1 MRQNYSEADTRAN
14 FIDPKLAAQ
23 QWESGHIIRE
33 YYFTDGRKLIG
44 NKRGKRLFADYL
56 LRFNNVKLA
65 LIEAK
70 KAASHPTEGLQQVID
85 YGRKLNLDF
94 VYTTN
99 GKQIYEFQLS
109 KGKGKYID
117 NFPTPSELYD
127 KIHNENKNLKEH
139 LHRIPFLLEKFEP
152 RYYQEAAVNSAIE
165 HIANGD
171 RRILLTLA
179 TGTGKTFI
187 ALQIVHKLL
196 QGKWNID
203 GEDRR
208 PRILFLADRNVL
220 ADQAI
225 NTFNHYEN
233 DLIKIDGEEI
243 RKRNGKVPT
252 NAYIF
257 FAIYQAIA
265 EREDWG
271 GYYKEY
277 PGDFFDLI
285 IIDECHR
292 GSAQEE
298 GSWRAILDHFET
310 AVHIGMTATPKRDD
324 NVDTYKYF
332 GKPVY
337 EYSLKE
343 GINDGFLTPYKVKR
357 IRTNIDEY
365 IYTDDDK
372 VVQGEISKPMYEIKD
387 FERSIVL
394 PKRTQLIAKSIL
406 KHIGKM
412 EKTIVFAANQSHAL
426 DLRDAINKFKEVK
439 DSEYCVRVTSDEGI
453 IGRQYLEKFQD
464 NTKDIPVILTSSKML
479 TTGVDARNVRNIVL
493 TVPIGSMVEFKQII
507 GRGTRLFEGKDFF
520 TIIDFVGATN
530 KFYDDDWDG
539 IPEDEITIEETEE
552 ELPPIEEECLED
564 NIKDPEDEYS
574 EPESEPEE
582 ESESEP
588 KPEITIVELSN
599 GRKLKIIDVETRY
612 IDENGKPLTAKQ
624 FLEKL
629 VGDLPHLYQSEEQ
642 LRNAWANPETRN
654 ELLEKLGDLGFDAEQ
669 LQVMQEM
676 IATPETDIFDVLA
689 HISFSTDIK
698 TRKDRANDV
707 RDDSFLTVYKN
718 LKAREFLEYVLNIYE
733 NHGIEELSRNKLFDL
748 IRINLGTTTDAKKA
762 FGSTQNIIKAYYDLQ
777 RRIYRAG

>member
-1 MRQNYSEADTRAN
+1 MGNNYTEADTRAN
-14 FIDPKLAAQ
+14 FIDPKLINQ
-23 QWESGHIIRE
+23 GWEAHHIKRE

-56 LRFNNVKLA
+56 LRYNNVKLA
-65 LIEAK
+65 IIEAK
-70 KAASHPTEGLQQVID
+70 KAALHPTDGLQQVIN
-85 YGRKLNLDF
+85 YGKKLNLEF
-94 VYTTN
+94 VYSTN
-99 GKQIYEFQLS
+99 GKEIYEFQLS
-109 KGKGKYID
+109 KGKGQYIE

-127 KIHNENKNLKEH
+127 KIYNENKELKEH
-139 LHRIPFLLEKFEP
+139 LHKIPFLLERFQP

-171 RRILLTLA
+171 KRILLTLA

-208 PRILFLADRNVL
+208 PRVLFLADRNVL

-225 NTFNHYEN
+225 NTFNHYEK
-233 DLIKIDGEEI
+233 DLIKINGEEI
-243 RKRNGKVPT
+243 RQRNGRVPT

-277 PGDFFDLI
+277 PKDFFDLI

-292 GSAQEE
+292 GSAKED
-298 GSWRAILDHFET
+298 GNWRAILDHFQS
-310 AVHIGMTATPKRDD
+310 AVHVGLTATPKRDD
-324 NVDTYKYF
+324 NVDTYQYF

-337 EYSLKE
+337 EYSLKD

-365 IYTDDDK
+365 IFTEEDR
-372 VVQGEISKPMYEIKD
+372 VVQGEVEQDLYEIKD
-387 FERSIVL
+387 FERKITL
-394 PKRTQLIAKSIL
+394 PQRTQLISKSII

-412 EKTIVFAANQSHAL
+412 EKTIVFCANQSHAL
-426 DLRDAINKFKEVK
+426 DIRDGINQFKKVT
-439 DSEYCVRVTSDEGI
+439 DPEYCVRVTSDEGT

-464 NTKDIPVILTSSKML
+464 NTKDIPVILTSSQML
-479 TTGVDARNVRNIVL
+479 TTGVDARNVRNIIL
-493 TVPIGSMVEFKQII
+493 TSPIGSMVEFKQII

-530 KFYDDDWDG
+530 KFYDKEWDG
-539 IPEDEITIEETEE
+539 IPEDKIDIKERDIIPDDEWEENKFPDNIEAQEPKDDYSKPTEE
-552 ELPPIEEECLED
+552 EQEKKKEKL
-564 NIKDPEDEYS
+564 
-574 EPESEPEE
+574 
-582 ESESEP
+582 
-588 KPEITIVELSN
+588 IVELSN

-642 LRNAWANPETRN
+642 LRKAWANPETRK
-654 ELLEKLGDLGFDAEQ
+654 ELLAKLSDLGFDTEQ
-669 LQVMQEM
+669 LHAMQQM
-676 IATPETDIFDVLA
+676 IASPETDIFDVLA

-698 TRKDRANDV
+698 TRQDRANNV
-707 RDDSFLTVYKN
+707 REDEFLTVYQN
-718 LKAREFLEYVLNIYE
+718 LKAKEFLEYVLNVYE
-733 NHGIEELSRNKLFDL
+733 QHGIEELGRSKLNDL
-748 IRINLGTTTDAKKA
+748 IRINLGTTKDAKQA

-777 RRIYRAG
+777 KQIYRAI

>member
-1 MRQNYSEADTRAN
+1 MVHNYSEADTRAN
-14 FIDPKLAAQ
+14 FIDPKLAEQGWEAQ
-23 QWESGHIIRE
+23 HIKRE
-33 YYFTDGRKLIG
+33 YYFTAGRKLVG

-56 LRFNNVKLA
+56 LRYNNVKLA

-70 KAASHPTEGLQQVID
+70 KAALHPTDGLQQVVN
-85 YGRKLNLDF
+85 YGKKLNLEF
-94 VYTTN
+94 VYSTN
-99 GKQIYEFQLS
+99 GKQIYEFRLS
-109 KGKGKYID
+109 TGKGQYID
-117 NFPTPSELYD
+117 SFPTPQELYD
-127 KIHNENKNLKEH
+127 KIYDENKSLKEY

-152 RYYQEAAVNSAIE
+152 RYYQEAAVNSTIE

-171 RRILLTLA
+171 KRILLTLA

-233 DLIKIDGEEI
+233 DLIKINGEEI
-243 RKRNGKVPT
+243 RRRNGRVPT

-277 PGDFFDLI
+277 PADFFDLV

-292 GSAQEE
+292 GSANEE
-298 GSWRAILDHFET
+298 GSWHAILEHFSS
-310 AVHIGMTATPKRDD
+310 AVHMGMTATPKRDD
-324 NVDTYKYF
+324 NINTYQYF

-337 EYSLKE
+337 EYSLNE

-365 IYTDDDK
+365 IFTEGDR
-372 VVQGEISKPMYEIKD
+372 VVQGEVEQDLYEIKD
-387 FERSIVL
+387 FERKITL
-394 PKRTQLIAKSIL
+394 PQRTKLISKSIL
-406 KHIGKM
+406 KHIGSM
-412 EKTIVFAANQSHAL
+412 EKTIVFCANQSHAL
-426 DLRDAINKFKEVK
+426 DIRDGINQFKKVT
-439 DSEYCVRVTSDEGI
+439 DPEYCVRVTSDEGA

-464 NTKDIPVILTSSKML
+464 NTKDIPVVLTSSQML

-493 TVPIGSMVEFKQII
+493 TSPIGSMVEFKQII

-530 KFYDDDWDG
+530 KFYDKEWDG
-539 IPEDEITIEETEE
+539 IPEDKIDIKETDIIEDEELEEVEFQGKNEIQEPDKDDYSDPSEE
-552 ELPPIEEECLED
+552 EQEKRKEKL
-564 NIKDPEDEYS
+564 
-574 EPESEPEE
+574 
-582 ESESEP
+582 
-588 KPEITIVELSN
+588 IVELSN
-599 GRKLKIIDVETRY
+599 GRQLKIIDMETRY

-642 LRNAWANPETRN
+642 LRKVWANPETRK
-654 ELLEKLGDLGFDAEQ
+654 ELLVKLSDLGFDTEQ
-669 LQVMQEM
+669 LQAMQRM
-676 IATPETDIFDVLA
+676 IASPDTDIFDVLA

-698 TRKDRANDV
+698 TRQDRANNV
-707 RDDSFLTVYKN
+707 RDDKFLAVYKN
-718 LKAREFLEYVLNIYE
+718 LKAREFLEYVLHVYE
-733 NHGIEELSRNKLFDL
+733 QHGIEELGRNKLNDL
-748 IRINLGTTTDAKKA
+748 IKINLGTTKDAKQA

-777 RRIYRAG
+777 KEIYKAV

>member
-1 MRQNYSEADTRAN
+1 MAKQYSEADTRAN
-14 FIDPKLAAQ
+14 FIDPQLAEQGWEAQ
-23 QWESGHIIRE
+23 HIKRE

-56 LRFNNVKLA
+56 LRYNNVKLA

-70 KAASHPTEGLQQVID
+70 KASLHPTEGLQQVIN
-85 YGRKLNLDF
+85 YGQKLNLEF
-94 VYTTN
+94 VYSTT

-109 KGKGKYID
+109 TGKGQYIGR
-117 NFPTPSELYD
+117 FPTPQELYD
-127 KIHNENKNLKEH
+127 KIYNENKELKEH
-139 LHRIPFLLEKFEP
+139 LHKIPFLLEKFEP
-152 RYYQEAAVNSAIE
+152 RYYQEAAVNSTIE
-165 HIANGD
+165 HIANGNK
-171 RRILLTLA
+171 RILLTLA

-196 QGKWNID
+196 QGKWNVD
-203 GEDRR
+203 GQDRR

-225 NTFNHYEN
+225 NTFNYYEK
-233 DLIKIDGEEI
+233 DLIKINGEEI

-277 PGDFFDLI
+277 PEDFFDII

-292 GSAQEE
+292 GSANEE
-298 GSWRAILDHFET
+298 GSWRAILNHFSG
-310 AVHIGMTATPKRDD
+310 AVHIGLTATPKRKD
-324 NVDTYKYF
+324 NVDTYAYF
-332 GKPVY
+332 GEPVY
-337 EYSLKE
+337 EYSLKD

-365 IYTDDDK
+365 VHTDDDL
-372 VVQGEISKPMYEIKD
+372 VVQGVVTKDIYEIKD
-387 FERSIVL
+387 FEKNIVI
-394 PKRTQLIAKSIL
+394 PKRTNLIAQSIL
-406 KHIGKM
+406 RHIGKM
-412 EKTIVFAANQSHAL
+412 EKTIVFCANQSHAL
-426 DLRDAINKFKEVK
+426 DIRDGINQFKKVT
-439 DSEYCVRVTSDEGI
+439 DPEYCVRVTSDEGT

-464 NTKDIPVILTSSKML
+464 NTKDIPVILTSSQML

-493 TVPIGSMVEFKQII
+493 TASIGSMVEFKQIV
-507 GRGTRLFEGKDFF
+507 GRGTRLYDGKDFF
-520 TIIDFVGATN
+520 TIIDFVGASK
-530 KFYDDDWDG
+530 KFYDPDWDG
-539 IPEDEITIEETEE
+539 PTDVEIAKPNPRPN
-552 ELPPIEEECLED
+552 LPVPKP
-564 NIKDPEDEYS
+564 N
-574 EPESEPEE
+574 EPEPEGTGEPDPTYHE
-582 ESESEP
+582 
-588 KPEITIVELSN
+588 KLVVELSN

-642 LRNAWANPETRN
+642 LRKAWANPETRK
-654 ELLEKLGDLGFDAEQ
+654 ELLEKLSNLGFDSEQ
-669 LQVMQEM
+669 LQAMQQM
-676 IATPETDIFDVLA
+676 IASPETDIFDVLA

-698 TRKDRANDV
+698 TRKDRANCV
-707 RDDSFLTVYKN
+707 REDEFLAVYKN
-718 LKAREFLEYVLNIYE
+718 LKAKEFLEYVLNVYE
-733 NHGIEELSRNKLFDL
+733 QHGIEELERSKLNDL
-748 IRINLGTTTDAKKA
+748 IKINLGTTKDAKQA

-777 RRIYRAG
+777 KQIYRAV

>member
-1 MRQNYSEADTRAN
+1 MAQHYSEADTRAN
-14 FIDPKLAAQ
+14 FIDPKLSAQ
-23 QWESGHIIRE
+23 GWEAHHIKRE

-44 NKRGKRLFADYL
+44 NKRGKRLYADYL
-56 LRFNNVKLA
+56 LRYNNVKLA

-70 KAASHPTEGLQQVID
+70 KAALHPTEGLQQVID
-85 YGRKLNLDF
+85 YGKKLDLDF
-94 VYTTN
+94 VYSTN
-99 GKQIYEFQLS
+99 GKEIYEFQLS
-109 KGKGKYID
+109 KGKGRYID
-117 NFPTPSELYD
+117 EFPTPQELYD
-127 KIHNENKNLKEH
+127 KIYNENKELKEH
-139 LHRIPFLLEKFEP
+139 LHKIPFLLEKFEP
-152 RYYQEAAVNSAIE
+152 RYYQEAAVNNAIE

-171 RRILLTLA
+171 KRILLTLA

-196 QGKWNID
+196 QAKWNID
-203 GEDRR
+203 GQERR

-225 NTFNHYEN
+225 NTFNYYEN
-233 DLIKIDGEEI
+233 DLIKINGEEI
-243 RKRNGKVPT
+243 RKRNGRVPT

-277 PGDFFDLI
+277 PKDFFDLI

-292 GSAQEE
+292 GSANEE
-298 GSWRAILDHFET
+298 GSWRAILDHFGS
-310 AVHIGMTATPKRDD
+310 AVHIGMTATPKRKD
-324 NVDTYKYF
+324 NVDTYQYF

-337 EYSLKE
+337 EYSLKD

-365 IYTDDDK
+365 IYTESDK
-372 VVQGEISKPMYEIKD
+372 IIQGEVEQDFYEIKD
-387 FERSIVL
+387 YERKITL
-394 PKRTQLIAKSIL
+394 PQRTQLIAKSIL

-412 EKTIVFAANQSHAL
+412 DKTIVFCANQPHAL
-426 DLRDAINKFKEVK
+426 DIRDGINQFKKVT
-439 DSEYCVRVTSDEGI
+439 DPEYCVRVTSDEGA
-453 IGRQYLEKFQD
+453 IGRKYLEWFQNND
-464 NTKDIPVILTSSKML
+464 RDIPVILTSSQML

-493 TVPIGSMVEFKQII
+493 TAPIGSMVEFKQII

-530 KFYDDDWDG
+530 KFYDKEWDG
-539 IPEDEITIEETEE
+539 IPEDKIEVEETDIIPGEE
-552 ELPPIEEECLED
+552 EKEDEIPDDNKAEEPKEEEY
-564 NIKDPEDEYS
+564 PE
-574 EPESEPEE
+574 PNEE
-582 ESESEP
+582 EQEQKKE
-588 KPEITIVELSN
+588 KLIIELSN
-599 GRKLKIIDVETRY
+599 GRKLSVIDVETRY

-642 LRNAWANPETRN
+642 LRKTWANPETRK
-654 ELLEKLGDLGFDAEQ
+654 ELLEKLSDLGFDSEQ
-669 LQVMQEM
+669 LQVMQKM
-676 IATPETDIFDVLA
+676 VASPNTDIFDVLA

-698 TRKDRANDV
+698 TRKDRANNV
-707 RDDSFLTVYKN
+707 REDDFLAVYKN
-718 LKAREFLEYVLNIYE
+718 LKAKEFLEYVLNVYE
-733 NHGIEELSRNKLFDL
+733 QHGIEELGRSKLNDL
-748 IRINLGTTTDAKKA
+748 IRINLGTTKDAKQA

-777 RRIYRAG
+777 KQIYRAG